1 MTTRPH
7 RFVSTLILAIMSAAF
22 LLFPGIHKR
31 VGRVPLQSPGT
42 QSSIRADIPPERTDP
57 RQQPLIFETN
67 RGQAGA
73 DVKFVGRANNLGLI
87 LKTNEAVFALRSTE
101 PMRPRHGSA
110 KPANAVVSPSHLLS
124 MKLDG
129 SNPAPLIFGQ
139 EPQEV
144 RANYFIGNDPAKWI
158 RGVDTYSRVQYS
170 DVYDGIDLVFY
181 ANERRLEYDFTVAP
195 GADPREINVRFDGA
209 ENLELNSEGALI
221 LHTAAGELRHERPV
235 AYQER
240 NGSRSDVHVAF
251 KQLDAGAI
259 GFEVGAYDPSRPL
272 VIDPILVYSTYVGG
286 TNDDFARGI
295 VVDAAGNL
303 FITGNSFSSDF
314 LRDASATN
322 SDVFVGK
329 LSTNGLLLTY
339 TFFGG
344 EKNDFATGLSVD
356 ASGNIYL
363 SGDTQSPDFP
373 IFNSV
378 GSALSGDRDA
388 FAVKLTPAA
397 DQFFYSSLVGGSGL
411 EGGVSIAA
419 DTAGNAY
426 ITGKT
431 SSSDYPT
438 VGAAQPVYGGGDSDA
453 FISKLAADGKSLV
466 YSTFLGGGATE
477 NANAQSGISVD
488 AAGNAYV
495 AGETQST
502 DFPTVNALRTT
513 KNGPASSSDGFVAK
527 LDPAGVNF
535 VYATYLGGS
544 SDDSAFGIKAD
555 QAGNAYVTGRT
566 KSASFTGSGV
576 TRPTTVT
583 ADAFVAKLNA
593 TGSAISYLTFVGGIT
608 GDESGN
614 AIVVDPSGNAVIAG
628 SAGEGVP
635 TVNSVQSFSRGGG
648 DAFVAKLTQTGA
660 ITLLSYLGGSSED
673 TALAVGLD
681 GSGAIYFAGFTSST
695 DFLTASP
702 LVKTNAG
709 ARDIFIAKIDP
720 NSNPDGPV
728 LLQAVIS
735 GKNLILF
742 GQGFDA
748 GARLRINDLLVKTRN
763 EDPAPTQILFAKK
776 AAKRIA
782 AGSTVQLQ
790 VENASGERSNFLFFT
805 KPE

>member
-1 MTTRPH
+1 MTTKPH
-7 RFVSTLILAIMSAAF
+7 RIVAALNLAIITASFLMFPVIRTQVGPARHQGRDAISSTAVVTPTGSADF
-22 LLFPGIHKR
+22 
-31 VGRVPLQSPGT
+31 
-42 QSSIRADIPPERTDP
+42 
-57 RQQPLIFETN
+57 RQRQPLIFETN
-67 RGQAGA
+67 RGQADA
-73 DVKFVGRANNLGLI
+73 DVRFVGRANNLGLL
-87 LKTNEAVFALRSTE
+87 LKTNEAVFALRRAQES
-101 PMRPRHGSA
+101 HYAS
-110 KPANAVVSPSHLLS
+110 ANAEALSPHLLS
-124 MKLDG
+124 MKLEG
-129 SNPAPLIFGQ
+129 ANPTPVVTGQ

-144 RANYFIGNDPAKWI
+144 RANYFIGNDPDKWI
-158 RGVDTYSRVQYS
+158 RGIDTYSRVHYS
-170 DVYDGIDLVFY
+170 GVYDGIDLVFY
-181 ANERRLEYDFTVAP
+181 ANERRLEYDFGVAP
-195 GADPREINVRFDGA
+195 GADPREIRLRFEGT
-209 ENLELNSEGALI
+209 ENLELSFDGALI
-221 LHTAAGELRHERPV
+221 LHTAAGEVKHERPI
-235 AYQER
+235 AYQES
-240 NGSRSDVHVAF
+240 NGSRREVAVAF
-251 KQLDAGAI
+251 KHLDAETI
-259 GFEVGAYDPSRPL
+259 GFEVGSYDPSQTL

-286 TNDDFARGI
+286 SNNDSARGI
-295 VVDAAGNL
+295 VADAAGNL
-303 FITGNSFSSDF
+303 FITGDSFSSDF
-314 LRDASATN
+314 LRDASSTN

-344 EKNDFATGLSVD
+344 GKNDFATGLTVD

-388 FAVKLTPAA
+388 FAVKLTPGG

-419 DTAGNAY
+419 DTDGNAY

-477 NANAQSGISVD
+477 NANTQSGIAVD
-488 AAGNAYV
+488 ASGNAYV

-502 DFPTVNALRTT
+502 DFPTSNALRTT

-535 VYATYLGGS
+535 LYATYLGGS
-544 SDDSAFGIKAD
+544 ADDSAFGIQAD

-566 KSASFTGSGV
+566 KSQTFTGSGV

-583 ADAFVAKLNA
+583 ADAFVAKLNS

-614 AIVVDPSGNAVIAG
+614 AIVVDSSGNAVIAG

-635 TVNSVQSFSRGGG
+635 TLNSVQSFSRGGG
-648 DAFVAKLTQTGA
+648 DAFVAKLSQTGA
-660 ITLLSYLGGSSED
+660 ITFLSYLGGSSED
-673 TALAVGLD
+673 NALAVGLD
-681 GSGAIYFAGFTSST
+681 GNGAIYFAGFTSST

-709 ARDIFIAKIDP
+709 SQDIFIAKIDP
-720 NSNPDGPV
+720 NSDPDGPV

-748 GARLRINDLLVKTRN
+748 GAKLRINDVQVKTRN
-763 EDPAPTQILFAKK
+763 EDPSPTQILFAKK
-776 AAKRIA
+776 GAKRIP

-790 VENASGERSNFLFFT
+790 VQNASGERSNFVFFT